1 MKAEWKCVNMV
12 FGEQSVMIFCH
23 KWMQELFVVNLDTM
37 IAVSFHVYFLI
48 YILSC
53 LDVVSFVGGTFGQG
67 TGPIHVDNLDCV
79 GNERRMLDCLYD
91 SHTDDCNHSEDAGVA
106 CYNQSKP
113 LIYHTSLSCD
123 TFTYTCTCI
132 YVIFA
137 TLRLG
142 L

>member
-1 MKAEWKCVNMV
+1 MLK
-12 FGEQSVMIFCH
+12 
-23 KWMQELFVVNLDTM
+23 LFVVNSDTV
-37 IAVSFHVYFLI
+37 IAVSLHIFFFI

-106 CYNQSKP
+106 CYNQSKR
-113 LIYHTSLSCD
+113 YTFCTCLSCD
-123 TFTYTCTCI
+123 TCTCTFMFTCTCKCVHI
-132 YVIFA
+132 CYFCNFIVKFVDFLCVYIVKQNGC
-137 TLRLG
+137 LN
-142 L
+142 